1 MVNMSLY
8 RVVFLSSCVCVCRFI
23 IFKRDVFR
31 CLHYFFHRFVK
42 FAFFVFNNRNLLLTK
57 SQNADYVLCA
67 ACTVR
72 FDSPQSKRLVFKWN
86 RIEIWWEWETAGV
99 KRTSSGFWTT
109 CARMNMIKQNPKM
122 SKFSEKMLI
131 DQHKRQP
138 KTTNGYID
146 KMEKIPTP
154 IFNGLNGGR
163 FVVAPIGWFIQS
175 WRFFVIAA

>member
-1 MVNMSLY
+1 MSLY

-86 RIEIWWEWETAGV
+86 RIEI
-99 KRTSSGFWTT
+99 
-109 CARMNMIKQNPKM
+109 
-122 SKFSEKMLI
+122 
-131 DQHKRQP
+131 
-138 KTTNGYID
+138 
-146 KMEKIPTP
+146 
-154 IFNGLNGGR
+154 
-163 FVVAPIGWFIQS
+163 
-175 WRFFVIAA
+175 